1 VVLVVT
7 VVMGL
12 DGDSSNGGGGGG
24 STEETC

>member
-1 VVLVVT
+1 MVLVVT